1 MPMANKNL
9 QQTGNILES
18 GGNDQEDV
26 RSPDWTH
33 RHGSNRL
40 MRLALAREIIRR

>member
-18 GGNDQEDV
+18 GGNGKTGQRVVE
-26 RSPDWTH
+26 
-33 RHGSNRL
+33 
-40 MRLALAREIIRR
+40 